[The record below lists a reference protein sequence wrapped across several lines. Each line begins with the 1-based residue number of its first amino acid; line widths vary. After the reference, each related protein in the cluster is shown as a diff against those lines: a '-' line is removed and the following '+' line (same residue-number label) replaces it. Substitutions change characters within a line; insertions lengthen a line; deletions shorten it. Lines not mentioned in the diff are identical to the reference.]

1 MAQYFKSP
9 PSRPDVAFVKYD
21 VPDNISGTVSTVTT
35 VIQRP
40 TLDTPSTDTDPQ
52 PIQHIQFYSV
62 SGSINDNP
70 PIGTLMNRQVQKVLS
85 EEFQQLFLTASQEEY
100 DTFINSTFELYKTL

>member
-9 PSRPDVAFVKYD
+9 PSRSDVSYVKYD
-21 VPDNISGTVSTVTT
+21 VTDNISGTISTVTT

-40 TLDTPSTDTDPQ
+40 TLDTPSTDSQ
-52 PIQHIQFYSV
+52 PIAHIQVHLV

-70 PIGTLMNRQVQKVLS
+70 PIGTIMNKQVQKVLS

>member
-1 MAQYFKSP
+1 MAQYFKSI

-21 VPDNISGTVSTVTT
+21 VPDNISGTISTVIR
-35 VIQRP
+35 VVQRS
-40 TLDTPSTDTDPQ
+40 TLDTPLTDPQ

-70 PIGTLMNRQVQKVLS
+70 PIGVLMNRQVQRVLS
-85 EEFQQLFLTASQEEY
+85 EEFQEQFLTASQEEY